1 MLRAVSSR
9 SSSKSKRNVTPVV
22 PMAERILE
30 GASRAFGKQ
39 GYAAVR
45 VEDILLESGISR
57 PTFYKLY
64 ATKEEVFQILSERHH
79 KDVRDRIRGV
89 VMKGAVKGGNPHAQ
103 LSAILETF
111 FAWRASLGP
120 IGRVLDVEARTPG
133 SVIAAHRRRTLD
145 EMSALVNRLPPLKGR
160 TPVDPVFIV
169 ALIAALESVAD
180 SLLSAR
186 RVDAKALA
194 RAQQIALRLIGGAI
208 GAQADELA
216 PLPRRRA

>member
-1 MLRAVSSR
+1 
-9 SSSKSKRNVTPVV
+9 
-22 PMAERILE
+22 MAERILE
-30 GASRAFGKQ
+30 GASRAFGKL

-79 KDVRDRIRGV
+79 KDVRDRIRGI
-89 VMKGAVKGGNPHAQ
+89 VMQGVVKGGEPQ
-103 LSAILETF
+103 VLLSAILETF

-133 SVIAAHRRRTLD
+133 SVIATHRRRTLD
-145 EMSALVNRLPPLKGR
+145 EMSALMNRVPPLKGR

-194 RAQQIALRLIGGAI
+194 RAQQVALRLIGGAI
-208 GAQADELA
+208 SAADDKLA